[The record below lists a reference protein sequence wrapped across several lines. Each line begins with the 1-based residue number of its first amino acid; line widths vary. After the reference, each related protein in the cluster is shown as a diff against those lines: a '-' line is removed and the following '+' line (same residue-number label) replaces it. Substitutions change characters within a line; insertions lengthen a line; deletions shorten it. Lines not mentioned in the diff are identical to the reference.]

1 MRIAISQNVKDVL
14 RPGCAPHSAD
24 FVQAVENPSLILQ
37 RYCAVWKEGL
47 KEDKKDKEL
56 EQKARAS
63 YLAAAVSRSQPALA
77 FSSRKNWL
85 QQLAADP
92 GAELVVARLGARLIV
107 NQAASVLENAG
118 LALDRNF
125 GIPYISGS
133 AVKGVTRSWA
143 VEAAKGGNVAWPEV
157 FAVFGWGQAEHDQ
170 ELLCRARVPTRVR
183 EASFAGLVAFLPAF
197 PLQAAPLA
205 LDIVN
210 CHHRNYYSS
219 GKAERA
225 LDVELPVPNV
235 FPTVE
240 AGAEFFFVVRPAS
253 TVGRSKTVQEWLSLA
268 ENFNPAKTAR
278 GWLVQALQDH
288 GLGAKTAAGYGWF
301 EVDEAAGDRF
311 AEEIRSGLRAARE
324 AGERKTAEGE
334 RLSRMSPLERAHE
347 EIRSL
352 DPEAFAHFARS
363 LGEKD
368 ETMQRAFILELVE
381 SRLDR
386 WKSWKKRKPDL
397 ASQIE
402 AVATKLGEKLP

>member
-1 MRIAISQNVKDVL
+1 MKIAVSQSVKDAL
-14 RPGCAPHSAD
+14 RPGCPAHSTD

-37 RYCAVWKEGL
+37 RYCAIWKEGR
-47 KEDKKDKEL
+47 KEDKEL
-56 EQKARAS
+56 EQTARAS
-63 YLAAAVSRSQPALA
+63 YLDAAVRRSQPALA
-77 FSSRKNWL
+77 FSSRKSWL

-92 GAELVVARLGARLIV
+92 QAELVVARLGARLIV

-125 GIPYISGS
+125 GIPYIPGS

-143 VEAAKGGNVAWPEV
+143 VEAAKRGDVAWPEV
-157 FAVFGWGQAEHDQ
+157 FAVFGWGQADHDQ
-170 ELLCRARVPTRVR
+170 QLLRQAQIPAWVR
-183 EASFAGLVAFLPAF
+183 EESFAGLVAFLPAF

-210 CHHRNYYSS
+210 CHHRDYYS
-219 GKAERA
+219 GKLDQA

-235 FPTVE
+235 FPSVE

-253 TVGRSKTVQEWLSLA
+253 TVERCKTVREWLSIA
-268 ENFNPAKTAR
+268 EDFNPVKTAR
-278 GWLVQALQDH
+278 SWLVQALQDQ
-288 GLGAKTAAGYGWF
+288 GFGAKTAAGYGWF
-301 EVDEAAGDRF
+301 EVDEAAGDQF
-311 AEEIRSGLRAARE
+311 AEEIRSGFRAARE
-324 AGERKTAEGE
+324 AEERKRAEGE
-334 RLSRMSPLERAHE
+334 RLSRMSPVERARE
-347 EIRSL
+347 EIRRL
-352 DPEAFAHFARS
+352 DQEAFAHLARS

-368 ETMQRAFILELVE
+368 ETTQRAFILELVE

-397 ASQIE
+397 ASELE